1 MGVRTLLVISLAALA
16 ACGSSSPTPV
26 DPIPLPPEGNAAAST
41 TEETSEECVP
51 AGTYKVQWD
60 FANAKFTGEGG
71 LDDEFCRPM
80 SEGLATQGL
89 AEMKITHAGSLTVA
103 WPGPQTV
110 IEKGKCA
117 FDITSKS
124 PAVATIKFS
133 GGTGNGTASFSI
145 ETKNHPGERCDVEG
159 AAFLLAKQ

>member
-1 MGVRTLLVISLAALA
+1 LFVA

-26 DPIPLPPEGNAAAST
+26 DPAVPLPPEGGATTAKSDET
-41 TEETSEECVP
+41 TEDCIP
-51 AGTYKVQWD
+51 AGAYKVQWD
-60 FANAKFTGEGG
+60 FASAKVTGAGG
-71 LDDEFCRPM
+71 LDDELCRPM
-80 SEGLATQGL
+80 TEGLATQGL
-89 AEMKITHAGSLTVA
+89 AEMKIDRPGTLTVA

-110 IEKGKCA
+110 IEKGRCA

-145 ETKNHPGERCDVEG
+145 ETKNHAGERCDVED
-159 AAFLLAKQ
+159 ATFMLTKQ